1 MKISAISE
9 KPYTTLYNNV
19 YDDFID
25 SLSYY
30 KTRAINAAY
39 DNGYL
44 TEDEAK
50 QLKEEGYAQR
60 NDFSSITIDETS
72 TNVEIRCFETTL
84 SHIDILFSLSY
95 DKTTSVIT
103 NIAN

>member
-9 KPYTTLYNNV
+9 KPYTTLCNNV

-60 NDFSSITIDETS
+60 NDFSSITIYETS
-72 TNVEIRCFETTL
+72 TNVEIRCFEITL

-95 DKTTSVIT
+95 DKTTGVIT
-103 NIAN
+103 N